1 MSFTLTKMKLGFDQ
15 KVEIA
20 TNANAQPKGDGVRFI
35 RFAQL
40 SCSKLKRNKESS
52 DKLEVTNEVRADG
65 LDMTYVAKF
74 VERIEQDRYKYYYEP
89 PVVIDNGDGTYT
101 LVTGEHRLEAHILA
115 GEESIFVA
123 ICEFDTSEDRR
134 VFQSNENDEDDE
146 YIKNVRTGDD
156 VVLTVCEIIKENDL
170 DINDVSVLNR
180 LLYRLNQKTGDFPQ
194 LREQILAEFGI
205 TTAVRNYNPQS
216 RDKWISENLPEIAVS
231 TRSNIVPVDN
241 TIFTTRTFKGG
252 SGQKGLRDL
261 DYDGRCFFEVAEFQM
276 KHPDCNVQVIG
287 QINGATSTKLTQLRE
302 FKEQKM
308 WSEWEKKVLKVADG
322 IRENIV
328 RNPEWSW
335 LPQLSGVDV
344 DGGLVK

>member
-1 MSFTLTKMKLGFDQ
+1 MKLGFDQ

-20 TNANAQPKGDGVRFI
+20 TNANAQPKGDGVHFK

-40 SCSKLKRNKESS
+40 SCSKLKRNKGNS
-52 DKLEVTNEVRADG
+52 DKLEVTNDARASG
-65 LDMTYVAKF
+65 LDMTYVAQF
-74 VERIEQDRYKYYYEP
+74 VERIEQNRYKYYYEP

-180 LLYRLNQKTGDFPQ
+180 LLHRLNQKTGDFPQ

-216 RDKWISENLPEIAVS
+216 RDKWISENLPEITVS

-261 DYDGRCFFEVAEFQM
+261 DYDARCFFEVAEFQM

-322 IRENIV
+322 IREKV
-328 RNPEWSW
+328 VCNPQWSW
-335 LPQLSGVDV
+335 LPQLSDTDI

>member
-1 MSFTLTKMKLGFDQ
+1 MKLGFDQ

-20 TNANAQPKGDGVRFI
+20 TNANAQPKGDGVRFL
-35 RFAQL
+35 RFAEL
-40 SCSKLKRNKESS
+40 RCSKLKRNKENS
-52 DKLEVTNEVRADG
+52 DKLKVTNDARASG
-65 LDMTYVAKF
+65 LDMTYVAQF

-156 VVLTVCEIIKENDL
+156 VVLTVCDIIKENDL

-180 LLYRLNQKTGDFPQ
+180 LLHRLNQKTGDFPQ
-194 LREQILAEFGI
+194 LREQILAEFGV

-216 RDKWISENLPEIAVS
+216 RDRWISENLPEITVS

-276 KHPDCNVQVIG
+276 KHTDCNVQVIG
-287 QINGATSTKLTQLRE
+287 QINGATSSKLTQLRE

-322 IRENIV
+322 IRENVV

-335 LPQLSGVDV
+335 LPQLSDTDI